1 MKHQALRREIIS
13 DFYLDLSFY
22 QTYDSDPPDAEAE
35 STDYGVITS
44 LGYSF

>member
-1 MKHQALRREIIS
+1 VS

-22 QTYDSDPPDAEAE
+22 QSYDSDPPDVAAEK
-35 STDYGVITS
+35 TDYGVITS